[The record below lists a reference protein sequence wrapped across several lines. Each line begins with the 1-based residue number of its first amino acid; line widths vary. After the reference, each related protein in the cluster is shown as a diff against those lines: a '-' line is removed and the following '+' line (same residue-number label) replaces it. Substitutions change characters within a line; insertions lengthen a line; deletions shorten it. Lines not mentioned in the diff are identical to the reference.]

1 MSRESIERNKRIRI
15 AAILLLGAL
24 GLLLIVLKGGA
35 GGP

>member
-24 GLLLIVLKGGA
+24 GLLLIGLKGGA
-35 GGP
+35 GGS

>member
-1 MSRESIERNKRIRI
+1 MSREAIERNKRIRI

-35 GGP
+35 GGS

>member
-1 MSRESIERNKRIRI
+1 MSRGSIERNKRIRI

-35 GGP
+35 GSS